1 MSNPEIPGFLKPV
14 TDTHAHLDHVGQRLG
29 IPSLEGVL
37 KVYQD
42 SWDAPGEGEPGGK
55 TRAFIVDIGT
65 RPGDLSAR
73 LERFGAYPFLR
84 FSAGL
89 WPGND
94 SFADPHSALAL
105 LKEDIAR
112 TECCALGECGLDYY
126 HMEAERGKQI
136 SLFEAQ
142 AALAENH
149 GLPLIVH
156 SRQAFE
162 DTFGVVSALAG
173 RIPVIIHCFSYG
185 PGEAEA
191 FLAAGCL
198 LSFAGNLSYKG
209 GLPLLESLALAGAES
224 ILLETDAPYMN
235 PMPRRGKASTP
246 LDIERTLH
254 VAARVLG
261 LDAAVLEEKLQRKA
275 EAIFSP
281 ER

>member
-1 MSNPEIPGFLKPV
+1 M

-29 IPSLEGVL
+29 ILALESVL

-42 SWDAPGEGEPGGK
+42 SWDALGEGEPGERK
-55 TRAFIVDIGT
+55 RAFIVDIGT
-65 RPGDLSAR
+65 RPGDLSSR
-73 LERFGAYPFLR
+73 LKRFGAYPFLR

-94 SFADPHSALAL
+94 SFADPRSSLAL
-105 LKEDIAR
+105 LKEDLAR
-112 TECCALGECGLDYY
+112 PECCALGECGLDYY
-126 HMEAERGKQI
+126 HMEADRKKQI

-142 AALAENH
+142 AVLAENH

-156 SRQAFE
+156 TRQAFE
-162 DTFGVVSALAG
+162 DTLGVVAALAG

-185 PGEAEA
+185 PCEAEA

-209 GLPLLESLALAGAES
+209 GGQLVESLAFAGAER

-235 PMPRRGKASTP
+235 PMPLRGKASTP

-254 VAARVLG
+254 VAARTLG
-261 LDAAVLEEKLQRKA
+261 LDAPVLKEKLQRKA
-275 EAIFSP
+275 RAIFYP
-281 ER
+281 GR

>member
-1 MSNPEIPGFLKPV
+1 MPSPEIPGFSKPV

-29 IPSLEGVL
+29 MPSLEGVL

-42 SWDAPGEGEPGGK
+42 SWDAAGKGEAGVR

-94 SFADPHSALAL
+94 SFADPHSSLAL
-105 LKEDIAR
+105 LEEDLAR
-112 TECCALGECGLDYY
+112 PECSALGECGLDYY
-126 HMEAERGKQI
+126 HMEAEREKQI

-142 AALAENH
+142 ATLAEDR

-173 RIPVIIHCFSYG
+173 RSPVIIHCFGYG

-191 FLAAGCL
+191 FLRAGCL
-198 LSFAGNLSYKG
+198 LSFAGNISYKG
-209 GLPLLESLALAGAES
+209 GGPLLESLMLAGAER

-235 PMPRRGKASTP
+235 PVPNKGKASTP

-254 VAARVLG
+254 AAARALG
-261 LDAAVLEEKLQRKA
+261 LDAAVLEEKLQRRA
-275 EAIFSP
+275 QAIFSP
-281 ER
+281 GR